1 LAHTSILK
9 RASKTGEYTIK
20 ACRIIAKHCSRDYT
34 TPLPDADSGVYD
46 LIHPNTFA
54 EVSLNEG
61 EMYGFRYS
69 LHGKAGTSFK
79 IELDDEVL
87 AEGELDKSEAASGS
101 GVV

>member
-1 LAHTSILK
+1 MTKTLK
-9 RASKTGEYTIK
+9 ITMSEGKWLVDIFSQAN
-20 ACRIIAKHCSRDYT
+20 
-34 TPLPDADSGVYD
+34 DSGVYD

-87 AEGELDKSEAASGS
+87 AEGEIDKSEASGS

>member
-1 LAHTSILK
+1 MTKTLK
-9 RASKTGEYTIK
+9 ITMSEGKWLVDIFSHAN
-20 ACRIIAKHCSRDYT
+20 
-34 TPLPDADSGVYD
+34 DSGVYAS
-46 LIHPNTFA
+46 LHLNTSA
-54 EVSLNEG
+54 ACTLNEG

-87 AEGELDKSEAASGS
+87 AEGEIDKSEAASGS